1 MPSIAKTTKLS
12 QWFALNKAAANG
24 SIPMS
29 EQTERIEAFDKVPV
43 HRYLGLRMISG
54 SPEEVIVEMDV
65 TSDQTQE
72 TGVVHGGLLS
82 SLADAS
88 AANLFQPYVPDHL
101 ITTSIE
107 FKMNFLRPV
116 LADQG
121 TLVAHATVLRQ
132 GRKVAIA
139 EVEIAQAAKMV
150 AKGLFTFL
158 FVDKREWSGK
168 AS

>member
-1 MPSIAKTTKLS
+1 
-12 QWFALNKAAANG
+12 
-24 SIPMS
+24 MS
-29 EQTERIEAFDKVPV
+29 EQTERIEDFNRVPV

-54 SPEEVIVEMDV
+54 TPEEVIVEMDV
-65 TSDQTQE
+65 SYEQTQE
-72 TGVVHGGLLS
+72 TGVLHGGVLS

-88 AANLFQPYVPDHL
+88 AANLFQPYVADHL
-101 ITTSIE
+101 VTTSIE

-121 TLVAHATVLRQ
+121 KLVAHATVLRR

-139 EVEIAQAAKMV
+139 EVEIDQAGKMV

-158 FVDKREWSGK
+158 FVDKGEWSGK
-168 AS
+168 ANA

>member
-1 MPSIAKTTKLS
+1 
-12 QWFALNKAAANG
+12 
-24 SIPMS
+24 
-29 EQTERIEAFDKVPV
+29 
-43 HRYLGLRMISG
+43 MISG
-54 SPEEVIVEMDV
+54 SPDEVVVELDV
-65 TSDQTQE
+65 SSDQTQE

-116 LADQG
+116 LADRG
-121 TLVAHATVLRQ
+121 TLTAHATVLRR

-139 EVEIAQAAKMV
+139 EVEISQAEKMV

-168 AS
+168 ASG

>member
-1 MPSIAKTTKLS
+1 
-12 QWFALNKAAANG
+12 
-24 SIPMS
+24 MS
-29 EQTERIEAFDKVPV
+29 EQTERIEAFDTVPV

-54 SPEEVIVEMDV
+54 SPEVVIVEMDV

-88 AANLFQPYVPDHL
+88 AANLFHPYVPDHL
-101 ITTSIE
+101 TTTSIE

-139 EVEIAQAAKMV
+139 EVEITQATKMV